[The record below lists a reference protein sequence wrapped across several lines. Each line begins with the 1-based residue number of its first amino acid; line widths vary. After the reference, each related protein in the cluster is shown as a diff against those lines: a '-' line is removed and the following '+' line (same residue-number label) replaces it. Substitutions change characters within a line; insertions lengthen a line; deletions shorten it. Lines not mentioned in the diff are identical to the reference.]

1 MKVAVT
7 IDVPTAVAEFYQKVG
22 ESAGVTMSQIMSD
35 LLTNMAGELSLEA
48 LHKKGIEPEDIRK
61 IVDARGCREES

>member
-1 MKVAVT
+1 
-7 IDVPTAVAEFYQKVG
+7 
-22 ESAGVTMSQIMSD
+22 MSRIMSD

-61 IVDARGCREES
+61 IVDARGYREEL